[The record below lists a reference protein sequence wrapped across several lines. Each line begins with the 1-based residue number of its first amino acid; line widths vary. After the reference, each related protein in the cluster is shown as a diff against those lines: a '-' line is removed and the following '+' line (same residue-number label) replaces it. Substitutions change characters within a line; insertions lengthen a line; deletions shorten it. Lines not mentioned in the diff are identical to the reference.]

1 MTSGIGAGPSS
12 RLSSGR
18 TSRDWTAPRW
28 RARASHTRDV
38 YAESN
43 MARPIIS
50 AGRPGNCLTNTTRN
64 HNNDVNERTREKNEG
79 NRFRH
84 PSRRASTI
92 PSRDQIVPFH
102 GSRPHDVTV
111 VSPFS
116 PESGDFRAPEL
127 HSKMNSTPLS
137 VGGFRAV
144 CIPRGEQAPPAW
156 PIPARCARY
165 NRLCAGRPR
174 PRVPRRI
181 PRRSHPRRAASR
193 AGPTP

>member
-50 AGRPGNCLTNTTRN
+50 AGRPGNWLANTTRN
-64 HNNDVNERTREKNEG
+64 HNNDVNERTREKTRGTAFGLPREEPQL
-79 NRFRH
+79 F
-84 PSRRASTI
+84 PLAIKSFLSMA
-92 PSRDQIVPFH
+92 
-102 GSRPHDVTV
+102 SRPHDITV

-127 HSKMNSTPLS
+127 NSKMNSTPLS